1 MLRPGLLY
9 RAAMEGATFS
19 LLAGMRRLQDYG
31 LAARCAAAEAPTPWD
46 AGCRRKW
53 RSLPS

>member
-1 MLRPGLLY
+1 MLRPGLLF

-31 LAARCAAAEAPTPWD
+31 LAAT
-46 AGCRRKW
+46 
-53 RSLPS
+53 